1 VFGKTKLLLWMEDC
15 LLKENRV
22 ETLSLKRYEAL
33 ENGPMCGSLNPPPAE
48 KVRLNPLVPWWI
60 EKLNRN

>member
-1 VFGKTKLLLWMEDC
+1 MEDC
-15 LLKENRV
+15 LLKEIRV